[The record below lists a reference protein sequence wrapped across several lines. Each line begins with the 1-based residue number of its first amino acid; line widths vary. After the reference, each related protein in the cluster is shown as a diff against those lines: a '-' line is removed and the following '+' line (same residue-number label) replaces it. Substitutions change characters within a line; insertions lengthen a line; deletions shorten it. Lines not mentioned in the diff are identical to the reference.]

1 MRVLGVDFGGSHIG
15 LATGES
21 EFGIV
26 SAKPN
31 LKASGTLAV
40 DAKTLVG
47 IATQE
52 YVDAIVIGLALDS
65 GEETKMSR
73 VCRMLGDE
81 IAKLDRKVEYVDES
95 LTSSESEQ
103 AMRDSGLK
111 ASERRRKVDGEAAC
125 RILERFF
132 DQEK

>member
-1 MRVLGVDFGGSHIG
+1 MRVLGVDFGGVHIG

-21 EFGIV
+21 EFRIV

-31 LKASGTLAV
+31 LDASGTLAV
-40 DAKTLVG
+40 DAKALVE
-47 IATQE
+47 IAAE
-52 YVDAIVIGLALDS
+52 ENADAIVIGLPLDS

-81 IAKLDRKVEYVDES
+81 IIKLGKPVKYVDES
-95 LTSSESEQ
+95 LTSDESDR
-103 AMRDSGLK
+103 AMQDAGLK

-132 DQEK
+132 DQES

>member
-31 LKASGTLAV
+31 LAASGPLAV
-40 DAKTLVG
+40 DARSLVE
-47 IATQE
+47 IAAE
-52 YVDAIVIGLALDS
+52 EGADAIVIGLALDS

-132 DQEK
+132 DQER